1 MVLTVA
7 EKFNLADALKNV
19 SELDTAREQIEY
31 INIDLLESD
40 ERNFY
45 QLSDLEQLV
54 SNIELIGLQQPIRVR
69 PHPEQEGKYIVV
81 SGHRRRAAMQ
91 LLADEGNDAFREAP
105 CIVEASAASDAMQ
118 ELRLIYANSDTRRM
132 SPAEIAKQVERV
144 EALLYQLK
152 EEGVEFPGRMRDHV
166 AEACKVSKSKI
177 ARLKVIRDNLAFEY
191 KYLWE
196 AGELSEA
203 VAYALAQ
210 QPQNVQRDLHTFCAS
225 TPKQWSEWS
234 VKSKVEQYEKIKS
247 RECKHASGGK
257 CDHCNTLLQKL
268 WDNTYSYRPCDR
280 VCCADC
286 SSLGSC
292 KNSCSHMADR
302 AKKIKTDAREAKR
315 QEKLAQEAKDAVKI
329 AEIQELWI
337 RFGFARQQAK
347 KTVEEAFAAMGRYYY
362 KAQEAE
368 FIERENA
375 SAKTTANS
383 SLPYAYNFD
392 LSLVKALVGAA
403 DCLGCSVDFLL
414 RRSDE
419 PNGTPKAAGWMPSE
433 QLPKEPCEVLAD
445 FDLGADAVKP
455 FRKLCYF
462 DGTQFRFGS
471 RSAPGEPISLS
482 IIRWLPVPDV
492 KEDAQ

>member
-1 MVLTVA
+1 MA
-7 EKFNLADALKNV
+7 EKFNLAEALKDV

-31 INIDLLESD
+31 IELARLKSD
-40 ERNFY
+40 DRNFY
-45 QLSDLEQLV
+45 QLTDLEQLAA
-54 SNIELIGLQQPIRVR
+54 NIELIGLQQPIRVR
-69 PHPEQEGKYIVV
+69 PDPDGDEMFVVV
-81 SGHRRRAAMQ
+81 SGHRRRAALE
-91 LLADEGNDAFREAP
+91 LLFKEGKNAFGTVA
-105 CIVEASAASDAMQ
+105 CIVEAGAISDAMQ

-132 SPAEIAKQVERV
+132 SPAEVSKQVERV

-177 ARLKVIRDNLAFEY
+177 ARLKVIRENLAFEY
-191 KYLWE
+191 KYLWD
-196 AGELSEA
+196 AGELNEA

-225 TPKQWSEWS
+225 TPKQWTEWS

-247 RECKHASGGK
+247 RECKHAYGGK
-257 CDHCNTLLQKL
+257 CDHCNTILQKL

-302 AKKIKTDAREAKR
+302 AKKIKTDARAAKR

-419 PNGTPKAAGWMPSE
+419 PNGMSNTAGWMPGE

-445 FDLGADAVKP
+445 FALEESEI
-455 FRKLCYF
+455 RRLCWF
-462 DGTQFRFGS
+462 DGEGFRF
-471 RSAPGEPISLS
+471 S
-482 IIRWLPVPDV
+482 IGGATIDLPPIRWMAVPEV
-492 KEDAQ
+492 GE